1 MFEKLIV
8 ATDLSPA
15 SLALTRSLGAL
26 KPKGARHCLLLYCF
40 GLHRTGSF
48 ALSYAMDVVE
58 SSLTKHREILEAE
71 GFDVE
76 TRILPGVMKQEIDRI
91 AVDESYDLIV
101 VGDRAHTLT
110 GEAYF
115 NGLAYELIHHA
126 RRPVM
131 VVRLEE
137 KKEEEKIHVRARG
150 NLSGH
155 LLFPTDFSDN
165 AHHAFRRLKE
175 LITPELERVTLLH
188 IVDEATAKQD
198 STPDSSTM
206 VKEAEERLAA
216 LKIALSKEADV
227 PVAIKVVTG
236 HPTGEILDFLAKEQ
250 VDLVVMGSQGH
261 GFLRDLFLGSVSHN
275 IARHAPCSVLLI
287 PAER

>member
-58 SSLTKHREILEAE
+58 ASLAKHREILEAE
-71 GFDVE
+71 GFEVE

-91 AVDESYDLIV
+91 AVDEGYDLIV

-126 RRPVM
+126 RRPIL

-137 KKEEEKIHVRARG
+137 DKDEERIHIRAKG

-165 AHHAFRRLKE
+165 AHHAFSRLKE
-175 LITPELERVTLLH
+175 LITPELEQITLFH
-188 IVDEATAKQD
+188 VVDESLGKQD
-198 STPDSSTM
+198 TKPDVGTM
-206 VKEAEERLAA
+206 EKEAGERLAG
-216 LKIALSKEADV
+216 LKATLRSESDV
-227 PVAIKVVTG
+227 HVETKVVTG
-236 HPTGEILDFLAKEQ
+236 HPTGEILSILAKEQ

-261 GFLRDLFLGSVSHN
+261 GFLRELFLGSVSHN